1 MKKYNFLAFDLGA
14 TSGRTLLGTLCN
26 GKIETKELTR
36 FPNAIVEVNGK
47 FYWDLLSL
55 YLSLRNRSGRRYVF
69 PVVRG
74 W

>member
-47 FYWDLLSL
+47 FYTLVNKDILK
-55 YLSLRNRSGRRYVF
+55 NIAF
-69 PVVRG
+69 FEF
-74 W
+74 